1 MSETTAH
8 SIILHFQEEELLL
21 SAHRVLYYPTEKTLV
36 ISDVHL
42 GKAGHFRRY
51 GIPIPTKVNQD
62 NLSRL
67 SQVISQFNPE
77 RLLFLGDLFHS
88 ETNTEWDDFEQWRRQ
103 YSSLS
108 MTLILGNHEL
118 YSAQKYEDLG
128 LQVLSHLDL
137 KNIRFL
143 HDKEAPINQDHGN
156 QSSTY
161 TSIYKPENDTQQID
175 PMNSN
180 PIKGWISGHLHP
192 GIKIQGKGRQRIILP
207 CFVKYTTQLVLPA
220 FGTFTGL
227 HLITSKTP
235 KIIAIAENEL
245 IQVRQA
251 T

>member
-1 MSETTAH
+1 MSETIAH
-8 SIILHFQEEELLL
+8 SINVHFQEEELLL
-21 SAHRVLYYPTEKTLV
+21 SAQRVLYYPAEKTLV

-51 GIPIPTKVNQD
+51 GIPIPTEVNQD

-67 SQVISQFNPE
+67 SQVITQFNPE
-77 RLLFLGDLFHS
+77 RLIFLGDLFHS
-88 ETNTEWDDFEQWRRQ
+88 ETNSEWDDFEHWRRQ
-103 YSSLS
+103 FSALS

-128 LQVLSHLDL
+128 LQVLPHLDV

-143 HDKEAPINQDHGN
+143 HDKEAPITHDHGT
-156 QSSTY
+156 QPSTD
-161 TSIYKPENDTQQID
+161 TSVYEPENEIQQID
-175 PMNSN
+175 PMNSS
-180 PIKGWISGHLHP
+180 PITGWISGHLHP

-207 CFVKYTTQLVLPA
+207 CFVQYTAQLVLPA

-245 IQVRQA
+245 IQVHQA

>member
-8 SIILHFQEEELLL
+8 SIIVHFQEEELLL
-21 SAHRVLYYPTEKTLV
+21 SAQRVLYYPTEKTLV

-51 GIPIPTKVNQD
+51 GIPIPTEVNQD

-67 SQVISQFNPE
+67 SQVVAQFNPE

-88 ETNTEWDDFEQWRRQ
+88 ETNSEWDDFEQWRRH

-128 LQVLSHLDL
+128 LQVLSHLDV

-143 HDKEAPINQDHGN
+143 HDKGASITHDRGT
-156 QSSTY
+156 QSSTHTLVY
-161 TSIYKPENDTQQID
+161 EPENDTQQMD
-175 PMNSN
+175 PMNAI
-180 PIKGWISGHLHP
+180 PIEGWISGHLHP

-207 CFVKYTTQLVLPA
+207 CFVQYTAQLVLPA

-235 KIIAIAENEL
+235 KIIAIVENEL
-245 IQVRQA
+245 IQIRQA

>member
-8 SIILHFQEEELLL
+8 SIIVQFQEEELLL
-21 SAHRVLYYPTEKTLV
+21 SAQRVLYYPSEKTLV

-51 GIPIPTKVNQD
+51 GIPIPTKVNLD

-67 SQVISQFNPE
+67 SQVITQFNPE
-77 RLLFLGDLFHS
+77 KLLFLGDLFHS
-88 ETNTEWDDFEQWRRQ
+88 ETNSEWDDFEQWRRH

-108 MTLILGNHEL
+108 MTLLLGNHEL

-128 LQVLSHLDL
+128 LQVLSHLDVN
-137 KNIRFL
+137 NIRFL
-143 HDKEAPINQDHGN
+143 HHKEAPNTPDHGT
-156 QSSTY
+156 QSATR
-161 TSIYKPENDTQQID
+161 TSVYEPENDPQQMD
-175 PMNSN
+175 PMNSS
-180 PIKGWISGHLHP
+180 PMKGWISGHLHP

-207 CFVKYTTQLVLPA
+207 CFVQYTAQLVLPA

-245 IQVRQA
+245 IQVHQA

>member
-1 MSETTAH
+1 MSESTRT
-8 SIILHFQEEELLL
+8 SIIVHFQGEKLLL
-21 SAHRVLYYPTEKTLV
+21 SADRVLYYPAEKTLV

-51 GIPIPTKVNQD
+51 GIPVPTEVNQN
-62 NLSRL
+62 NLTRL

-88 ETNTEWDDFEQWRRQ
+88 ETNSEWVDFQQWRR
-103 YSSLS
+103 YHATLS

-128 LQVLSHLDL
+128 LQVLHHLDV

-143 HDKEAPINQDHGN
+143 HDKEAPITHDHGT
-156 QSSTY
+156 QSSTHTPVY
-161 TSIYKPENDTQQID
+161 EPENDIQQID
-175 PMNSN
+175 PMNSS
-180 PIKGWISGHLHP
+180 PITGWISGHLHP

-207 CFVKYTTQLVLPA
+207 CFVQYTAQLVLPA

-245 IQVRQA
+245 IQIRQA

>member
-8 SIILHFQEEELLL
+8 SIIVQFQEEELLL
-21 SAHRVLYYPTEKTLV
+21 SAQRVLYYPSEKTLV

-51 GIPIPTKVNQD
+51 GIPIPTKVNLD

-67 SQVISQFNPE
+67 SQVITQFNPE
-77 RLLFLGDLFHS
+77 KLLFLGDLFHS
-88 ETNTEWDDFEQWRRQ
+88 ETNSEWDDFEQWRRH

-108 MTLILGNHEL
+108 MTLLLGNHEL

-128 LQVLSHLDL
+128 LQVLSHLDVN
-137 KNIRFL
+137 NIRFL
-143 HDKEAPINQDHGN
+143 HHKEAPNTHDHGT
-156 QSSTY
+156 QSATRTPVY
-161 TSIYKPENDTQQID
+161 EPENDPQQMD
-175 PMNSN
+175 PMNSS
-180 PIKGWISGHLHP
+180 PMKGWISGHLHP

-207 CFVKYTTQLVLPA
+207 CFVQYTAQLVLPA

-245 IQVRQA
+245 IQVHQA

>member
-1 MSETTAH
+1 MFETTAH
-8 SIILHFQEEELLL
+8 SIIVQFQEEELLL
-21 SAHRVLYYPTEKTLV
+21 SAQRVLYYPSEKTLV

-51 GIPIPTKVNQD
+51 GIPIPTKINAD

-88 ETNTEWDDFEQWRRQ
+88 ETNSEWDDFEQWRRQ

-108 MTLILGNHEL
+108 MTLLLGNHEL
-118 YSAQKYEDLG
+118 YSAHKYEDLG

-143 HDKEAPINQDHGN
+143 HDKEAPITPDLGT
-156 QSSTY
+156 QSSTQP
-161 TSIYKPENDTQQID
+161 SVYKPENNTPQID

-207 CFVKYTTQLVLPA
+207 CFVQYTAQLVLPA